1 MEIFKGLA
9 CILMLCIMDLG
20 RSYLF
25 RSENVRQAQIFV
37 PSRRNKMLAGLQI
50 PPKHAGF
57 LGILAHAPE
66 SQLFSDG
73 EATWNQNYEF
83 LLAFQDKH
91 GHVDVPLKT
100 FWGEAKIDLGKW
112 VYLQRR
118 LKNENILSLDRVDR
132 LNAVKFTWDLNTE
145 EASWD
150 DMVAKLSAYANEFGD
165 CFVPKKYAPDPVLG
179 LWVSEQRTAK
189 RERRLN
195 QDQVQEL
202 EKIGFS
208 WQPQNSCGSAFMI
221 GLRKLEEF
229 RDTFDH
235 VNVPS
240 DFEDEDLVKYVAA
253 QRLAKAKGK
262 LSDKRIGY
270 LDGMGFDWE
279 G

>member
-1 MEIFKGLA
+1 
-9 CILMLCIMDLG
+9 ML
-20 RSYLF
+20 
-25 RSENVRQAQIFV
+25 
-37 PSRRNKMLAGLQI
+37 
-50 PPKHAGF
+50 
-57 LGILAHAPE
+57 
-66 SQLFSDG
+66 
-73 EATWNQNYEF
+73 
-83 LLAFQDKH
+83 
-91 GHVDVPLKT
+91 
-100 FWGEAKIDLGKW
+100 
-112 VYLQRR
+112 
-118 LKNENILSLDRVDR
+118 LSLRGTLTQR
-132 LNAVKFTWDLNTE
+132 KQAGMIWLPNYQRMPTSLETALFQ
-145 EASWD
+145 
-150 DMVAKLSAYANEFGD
+150 
-165 CFVPKKYAPDPVLG
+165 KKYAPDPVLG

-229 RDTFDH
+229 RDTFNH